1 MAVRLIPGA
10 PFNAPSDTRVLSR
23 KKALLQSTVPLSTLP
38 LSYRS
43 NTARERTLLD
53 FVEHFRRQFFQLYPT
68 HQPLLL
74 SPLNE
79 CNIRKFVCT
88 SVLPTLLPFPDL
100 YELPA
105 CAAFVA
111 DFFTFLPLDSPHTLP
126 DLLASLSSIVATRHG
141 DCLDLSTVLC
151 SLLRGAGY
159 NAYVVA
165 GEAEGWVARGD
176 ETSKRC
182 PLLRDEAEEKRK
194 HDEELERK
202 AADDRARN
210 RYLALV
216 ADKPSHISNF
226 QQRRQRDADKRQ
238 EAVDM
243 SVEEAARA
251 KDRRK
256 KQAHAWVLV
265 LPGRRDVA
273 AMTFVESSTGTLYD
287 VRSGEHP
294 YVSVSSLWCDEN
306 CWVNIQSAAMD
317 GVHFE
322 LTNRHHWL
330 PIIQQPEGSTVKA
343 PVGGS
348 TAVSAS
354 SGSEYD
360 EDGRGEYEEKETI
373 TPKPATQARPPAA
386 VQQPAKQ
393 LLHLPASWVNPL
405 RITRDQWQARYPGG
419 TKCVEYRCCT
429 VDKYSPYLPHMAG
442 LVCRI
447 TERDPLDGRIVRT
460 EERYEHRKDR
470 LVVRVTDMHGER
482 HVVCGF
488 EKGLTS
494 GLMEWSVVGEVGHE
508 VSRTFR
514 FYAGSRVDGLVK
526 RVEAVGVKVTEEY
539 EDRDDRLVYRSLAVD
554 TQHHSAATAASTTA
568 LSTASAA
575 SIHRQKQYTVS
586 IGLHTDLPIRKL
598 TERFAPNAAVHP
610 ETDVVK
616 RTHLLHANTILLT
629 FATTK
634 HALQG
639 STWVI
644 DKNDKLDTSEP
655 TAAADSANT
664 ANNAANSAASTAAG
678 HGSANNTTGN
688 GNSSSSAT
696 GTSAASSTSALG
708 VSNGISRSRLD
719 RKTANWKELT
729 RADEQLMIGRLLLL
743 EKELKVKMKGREQRM
758 TELLRELYA
767 MDSVTE
773 LIDDVYDAAYR
784 TALATTQA
792 KQQHSQA
799 AANAT
804 VGQSTDAAAAGTA
817 GVGDGVTGHHTHGGT
832 GVMGLDEVESD
843 YLTPFLLPFPAG
855 QPLTRKQC
863 EAVKQACL
871 TALKERLLSRANII
885 QSHLEDEQNKLTQKQ
900 NAFKRQA
907 GGGGSTTTA
916 TTNGSS
922 TAAAG
927 GGSTVLAAGSTGG
940 SDEANEEFQ
949 QFSEQCLFRI
959 DILLARRAR
968 HEQLAVSKYQ
978 EMERRLS
985 NDPRLAALHE

>member
-1 MAVRLIPGA
+1 MRLVPGA

-23 KKALLQSTVPLSTLP
+23 KKALLQSTVNLSSLP
-38 LSYRS
+38 HSYHA
-43 NTARERTLLD
+43 NTTRERTLLD

-79 CNIRKFVCT
+79 SNNRKFVCT

-105 CAAFVA
+105 CSSFVA

-182 PLLRDEAEEKRK
+182 PLLRDEAEDKRR
-194 HDEELERK
+194 HEEEVERK
-202 AADDRARN
+202 AADDRSRN

-216 ADKPSHISNF
+216 ADKPSHTSKF

-238 EAVDM
+238 EAAEISAD
-243 SVEEAARA
+243 EAARA

-265 LPGRRDVA
+265 LPGRRDIT

-306 CWVNIQSAAMD
+306 YWVNIQSAAMD
-317 GVHFE
+317 GVQFE
-322 LTNRHHWL
+322 LNNRHHWL
-330 PIIQQPEGSTVKA
+330 PIIQQPEPVAVKPTIGVST
-343 PVGGS
+343 PVSG
-348 TAVSAS
+348 SAS
-354 SGSEYD
+354 SEYD
-360 EDGRGEYEEKETI
+360 EDSRGEYEEKETI
-373 TPKPATQARPPAA
+373 TPKPAAQARPPPPST
-386 VQQPAKQ
+386 QPVKQ
-393 LLHLPASWVNPL
+393 ILHLPASWVNPL

-419 TKCVEYRCCT
+419 TKRVEYHCCT
-429 VDKYSPYLPHMAG
+429 VDKYSPYIPHMAG

-447 TERDPLDGRIVRT
+447 SERDPLDGRLVRV

-470 LVVRVTDMHGER
+470 LVMRVTDTRSER
-482 HVVCGF
+482 RVVCTF
-488 EKGLTS
+488 EKGLTN
-494 GLMEWSVVGEVGHE
+494 GLMEWCVEGEVGRE
-508 VSRTFR
+508 VRREFR
-514 FYAGSRVDGLVK
+514 FYKGSRVDGLVK

-539 EDRDDRLVYRSLAVD
+539 DGRDDRLVYRSLAVD
-554 TQHHSAATAASTTA
+554 TQHHSSSTAFNSATSSTT
-568 LSTASAA
+568 SAA
-575 SIHRQKQYTVS
+575 SIHRQKQYAVS

-598 TERFAPNAAVHP
+598 TERFAPNPAVHP

-616 RTHLLHANTILLT
+616 RTHLLHANTIQLT

-644 DKNDKLDTSEP
+644 DKNDKLDTTEP

-664 ANNAANSAASTAAG
+664 ANASNGTTGTASS
-678 HGSANNTTGN
+678 HGSPNPANGSNN
-688 GNSSSSAT
+688 GAP
-696 GTSAASSTSALG
+696 TSAASSSTSLG
-708 VSNGISRSRLD
+708 VSNGTTRSRLD
-719 RKTANWKELT
+719 RKTKGWKELT
-729 RADEQLMIGRLLLL
+729 RADEQVMIGRLLLL

-767 MDSVTE
+767 MESVME
-773 LIDDVYDAAYR
+773 LTDDVYDAAYR

-792 KQQHSQA
+792 KLQHAQPSGTTMGGQA
-799 AANAT
+799 SDSVA
-804 VGQSTDAAAAGTA
+804 AAAAGVVG
-817 GVGDGVTGHHTHGGT
+817 GVDGVSSHHAHGSSSL
-832 GVMGLDEVESD
+832 GLDEMESD
-843 YLTPFLLPFPAG
+843 YLTPFLLPFPTG
-855 QPLTRKQC
+855 QPLSRKQC
-863 EAVKQACL
+863 EAVKQSCL
-871 TALKERLLSRANII
+871 TALKERLLSRAAII

-907 GGGGSTTTA
+907 GGGGTTSSTTIT
-916 TTNGSS
+916 GSS
-922 TAAAG
+922 TASAT
-927 GGSTVLAAGSTGG
+927 GGSSTVVAGSVGG

-978 EMERRLS
+978 EMERRLNS
-985 NDPRLAALHE
+985 DPRLAALHE